1 MMHLFVGMLLGILVG
16 LAVGSACASLA
27 WAKAEIRRL
36 MPIECWRLQGFTT
49 EQFRKVEAAGLSDA
63 QLYKQ
68 AGNAVTVNVVEAL
81 ARNLLKFDKDMN
93 ESKDIRI

>member
-36 MPIECWRLQGFTT
+36 
-49 EQFRKVEAAGLSDA
+49 RKESRNGGYYD
-63 QLYKQ
+63 KQ
-68 AGNAVTVNVVEAL
+68 
-81 ARNLLKFDKDMN
+81 
-93 ESKDIRI
+93 

>member
-36 MPIECWRLQGFTT
+36 KCELRKEYGYAD
-49 EQFRKVEAAGLSDA
+49 EQK
-63 QLYKQ
+63 
-68 AGNAVTVNVVEAL
+68 
-81 ARNLLKFDKDMN
+81 
-93 ESKDIRI
+93 